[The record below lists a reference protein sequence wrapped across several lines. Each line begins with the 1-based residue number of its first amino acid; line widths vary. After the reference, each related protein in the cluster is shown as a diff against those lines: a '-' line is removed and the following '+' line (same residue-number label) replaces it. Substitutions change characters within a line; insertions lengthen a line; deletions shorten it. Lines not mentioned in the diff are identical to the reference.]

1 MGATGSVGNSTLD
14 VISRNPSR
22 FEVFALTANTN
33 VEALSALVRRHQP
46 RFAVMGDEAS
56 ARLLVDG
63 LGSVCRTEIL
73 AGPDALV
80 HVASHPDCDAV
91 MAGIV
96 GGAGLPSSFAAA
108 EAGKRVLLA
117 NKEALVMSGAL
128 FMQAVANNGADL
140 LPVDS
145 EHNAMFQALGNSR
158 ATGSEVSRLL
168 LTGSGGPLLR
178 IPLEHLAAVTPD
190 EACAHPNWNMG
201 RKISVDSATMMNKGL
216 ELIEACW
223 LFRVPVDRIEVVIHP
238 TSIVHSMVEYV
249 DGSVVAQLGSPDMRT
264 PIANALAWP
273 ERVASGAAPLDF
285 SRLAPL
291 AFEPVDLSRFPCLR
305 LAMQAANADPSAPVV
320 LNAANEIAVASFL
333 DELIGFT
340 DIERVIGDTLDRVDA
355 RSIGTIDDVLA
366 LDSEARRV
374 ATQQMRDCAA
384 LQESRS

>member
-1 MGATGSVGNSTLD
+1 
-14 VISRNPSR
+14 
-22 FEVFALTANTN
+22 
-33 VEALSALVRRHQP
+33 
-46 RFAVMGDEAS
+46 
-56 ARLLVDG
+56 
-63 LGSVCRTEIL
+63 
-73 AGPDALV
+73 
-80 HVASHPDCDAV
+80 
-91 MAGIV
+91 
-96 GGAGLPSSFAAA
+96 
-108 EAGKRVLLA
+108 
-117 NKEALVMSGAL
+117 MSGAL
-128 FMQAVANNGADL
+128 FMQAVADNGADL

-305 LAMQAANADPSAPVV
+305 LAMQAANADPSAPIV